1 MHVLLNLLFLF
12 IYVFLILQ
20 FKILDVLDGRQIL
33 HKFIIFI
40 SIFIFQFIILVI
52 SRILN
57 GCVVNLK
64 DIALNALLVAVAGVV
79 GYSVYND
86 MIYMGTIKKYNIDKL
101 NNTVLYLNITV
112 IIIMFITF
120 VKIID
125 LLINSPSKCS

>member
-40 SIFIFQFIILVI
+40 SIFVFQFIILVI